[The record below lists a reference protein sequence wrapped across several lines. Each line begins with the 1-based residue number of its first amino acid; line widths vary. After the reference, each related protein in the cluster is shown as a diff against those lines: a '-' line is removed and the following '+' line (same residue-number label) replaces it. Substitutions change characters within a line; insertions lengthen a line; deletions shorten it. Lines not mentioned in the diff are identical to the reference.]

1 MIPNRQCVMML
12 KFMVNERGKIY
23 LSKSFINSFSN
34 KNHIKAILRNK
45 GKDFTKSKS
54 TLLRNLE
61 YFSFPSSDDL
71 SIFDYLF
78 NCTNRYKNTHKNKT
92 STINLL
98 TMLQID

>member
-1 MIPNRQCVMML
+1 MKL
-12 KFMVNERGKIY
+12 KFIFEEISKMY
-23 LSKSFINSFSN
+23 LLKSSISSFSN
-34 KNHIKAILRNK
+34 KNHIKATPKSK

-61 YFSFPSSDDL
+61 YFSLFSSDDL

-78 NCTNRYKNTHKNKT
+78 DCTNRYKNTYKNKT

-98 TMLQID
+98 TML